1 MTDNPQPVRSDAI
14 YVSYKVRK
22 ALRYVATASRTNN
35 DNLSADSL
43 ADSVLWAWL
52 KKEHTKVVAHIE
64 ANAMTEIVFANELK
78 VMLSGK
84 TPF

>member
-1 MTDNPQPVRSDAI
+1 MTDNPQPIRSDAI

-43 ADSVLWAWL
+43 ADSVLWEWL
-52 KKEHTKVVAHIE
+52 KKEHPKVVDHIE
-64 ANAMTEIVFANELK
+64 ANAVAESTFADELK